1 MPSIAIIGAQW
12 GDEGKGKITD
22 FLSDTAD
29 YVVRFQGG
37 DNAGH
42 TIHSKG
48 EKYSLHLLP
57 SGVLRDTTINIL
69 GNGMVINPES
79 LVEEIN
85 VLKNLGKNPT
95 IYISNR
101 AHVIMPYHKTRDQ
114 NAEDT
119 QNIGT
124 TLKGIGPAYQDKA
137 ARVGL
142 RMGTF
147 VTPALFKAYLATH
160 FEGVKG
166 NYEGTPEALFQTY
179 LPIIETLKDLVT
191 DTSVILA
198 GAFEKNKRV
207 VFEGAQ
213 GTMLDIEQ
221 GTYPYVTSSSP
232 SAAGIPAG
240 AGVAPKHIE
249 KVLGIVKAYNS
260 RVGEGPFVSEMEE
273 AKADVIRKIAN
284 EYGTTTGRPRRIGY
298 LDLVA
303 LKHAHRV
310 NHFDAFAITLFDVLS
325 SFDELK
331 LVTGYNL
338 NGTVIDYVPAEL
350 ETLSQCEPVY
360 QTLPG
365 FKEDISHLTDWNAL
379 PETAKDYLKTI
390 EHITG
395 VPVGMISVG
404 PDRRQTISM
413 TNIF

>member
-22 FLSDTAD
+22 FLSHTAD

-42 TIHSKG
+42 TIQSKG
-48 EKYSLHLLP
+48 QKYSLHLLP
-57 SGVLRDTTINIL
+57 SGVLRETTSNIL

-79 LVEEIN
+79 LLEEIN
-85 VLKNLGKNPT
+85 ILESLGKTPT
-95 IYISNR
+95 LFISNR
-101 AHVIMPYHKTRDQ
+101 AHVIMPYHKSRDQ
-114 NAEDT
+114 KAEDK

-137 ARVGL
+137 SRVGL

-147 VTPALFKAYLATH
+147 VNKALFESYLNTY
-160 FEGVKG
+160 FEDVKG
-166 NYEGTPEALFQTY
+166 YYEGTIESLLNHYT
-179 LPIIETLKDLVT
+179 PIIEKLKDKVV
-191 DTSVILA
+191 DTSVILYD
-198 GAFEKNKRV
+198 AFAKKKRV

-232 SAAGIPAG
+232 TAAGIPAG
-240 AGVAPKHIE
+240 AGVAPRHVE
-249 KVLGIVKAYNS
+249 KVLGVVKAYNS
-260 RVGEGPFVSEMEE
+260 RVGEGPFVSEMAEDQAE
-273 AKADVIRKIAN
+273 IVRAIAN

-331 LVTGYNL
+331 LVVGYRL
-338 NGTVIDYVPAEL
+338 NGKSIDYVPAEL
-350 ETLSQCEPVY
+350 ETLSQCEPIY
-360 QTLPG
+360 KTLPG
-365 FKEDISHLTDWNAL
+365 FTQDISGLTDWNAL
-379 PETAKDYLKTI
+379 PDAAKKYLKAI
-390 EHITG
+390 EEITG

-413 TNIF
+413 TKIF